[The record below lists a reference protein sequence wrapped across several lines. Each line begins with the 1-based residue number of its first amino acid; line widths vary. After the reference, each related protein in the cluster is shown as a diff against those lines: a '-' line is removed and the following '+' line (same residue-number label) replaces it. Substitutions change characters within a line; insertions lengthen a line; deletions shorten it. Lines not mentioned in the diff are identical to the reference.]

1 MKDPLIAVR
10 IPPGML
16 AELDA
21 IAEAT
26 ERTRSGCLRLAL
38 KEWLARQPEQEQPT
52 KGDTP

>member
-1 MKDPLIAVR
+1 MSEPQITIR
-10 IPPGML
+10 IPSGML

-38 KEWLARQPEQEQPT
+38 KEWLARQPEQDEPKAKT
-52 KGDTP
+52 G